1 MTVAAQGWIQD
12 VERGPDWLFVR
23 LAEPHD
29 ATADEAQLAGWIWAV
44 VEQHFIY
51 RVVLEFGTASLLS
64 STLIGQLLSVERK
77 LHEHGGTLRLCGL
90 SEHNQQSLKQC
101 RLDARLPHFLDRT
114 QAVLGRWRPLQPR

>member
-1 MTVAAQGWIQD
+1 MTVVAQSWILD
-12 VERGPDWLFVR
+12 VERGPGWLFVH

-29 ATADEAQLAGWIWAV
+29 RTADEAHLAEMLWAL

-51 RVVLEFGTASLLS
+51 RVVLEFGATNLLT
-64 STLIGQLLSVERK
+64 STLVGQLLSVERK

-90 SEHNQQSLKQC
+90 SEHNQQTLKQC
-101 RLDARLPHFLDRT
+101 RLDARLPHFHDRS